1 MNDITNLQWASSTA
15 TQLTKHNVDYA
26 SGNLKVS
33 YGVYLKEYKRLVA
46 KLRKERRDANPYS
59 LVNRMKS
66 FGAKVT
72 KSKEFRGV
80 YIYNGVN
87 FNVEVYMDAC
97 ETEYWTTDWSIID
110 NKVLSKLLQD
120 THSFERKSDVMDYLL
135 SLDHD
140 FNNYKMIDGEAT
152 YVA

>member
-1 MNDITNLQWASSTA
+1 MTTMNLIN
-15 TQLTKHNVDYA
+15 KHNDDYA
-26 SGNLKVS
+26 SGNLKGLS
-33 YGVYLKEYKRLVA
+33 YGAYLKEYKRLVA
-46 KLRKERRDANPYS
+46 KLKKERRDANPNS
-59 LVNRMKS
+59 LANRMKS

-87 FNVEVYMDAC
+87 FNVEVYMDGC
-97 ETEYWTTDWSIID
+97 ETDFWTTDWSALD
-110 NKVLSKLLQD
+110 NGVLCDLLQD
-120 THSFERKSDVMDYLL
+120 NPSFERKSDVMDYLL

-140 FNNYKMIDGEAT
+140 FKNYKMIDGEAS

>member
-46 KLRKERRDANPYS
+46 KLKKERRDANPNS
-59 LVNRMKS
+59 LANRMKS

-87 FNVEVYMDAC
+87 FNVEVYMDGC
-97 ETEYWTTDWSIID
+97 ETDFWTTDWSALD
-110 NKVLSKLLQD
+110 NGVLCDLLQD
-120 THSFERKSDVMDYLL
+120 NPSFERKSDVMDYLL

-140 FNNYKMIDGEAT
+140 FKNYKMIDGEAT